1 MSQEKIINEFIKQIK
16 DQVKARQISIEEA
29 SNNLKIFCINN
40 EESSECLKKAQLI
53 LMRESAKIKTA
64 TAVINAKQKDY
75 WYISGEGDE
84 IWSKYKNYLIEK
96 KKWESENIEQL
107 DMESTSIIN
116 ELLNP
121 ISEKDERIQGLVL
134 GYVQSGK
141 TSNMAGIIAKAADS
155 GYKFIIIF
163 AGLTDALRR
172 QTQIRIEND
181 VTNHS
186 KERWHWLTDQNDD
199 FIASPQPLP
208 NTANRVTKICVIKKN
223 VNILQRLL
231 EKINQLTNSRVR
243 KMPTLIIDDE
253 CDQASLNTR
262 ENRDIAGDISWT
274 NKLIKDTLLALK
286 KVSYVGYTATPN
298 APFLTSPQS
307 ADGTDNLFPKDFIV
321 PLKEP
326 KNYFGVNK
334 LFHNEENN
342 ECEYE
347 LPFIRRIEEEE
358 VSILQPPSQ
367 KERFNFRPELTN
379 SLRNA
384 CDYYLLALSARAC
397 RKNDSEHC
405 CMMIHTSRYTEMH
418 DAFLP
423 LIQGEWLKPIVR
435 DLNEN
440 KKSTLKR
447 LESLWEQE
455 LLDESIRL
463 ELNCPKSAE
472 SFDDLKPYLLTQALT
487 IEVLR
492 ENSNNENEEDR
503 LDFERDTI
511 HAIVIGGDVLSRGL
525 TIEGLLCS
533 FFLRESSQDDTLMQM
548 GRWFGYRKGYED
560 LPRIWMTYSVEYDF
574 SKFIEKE
581 DHMRRRIATMREQG
595 LPPVEFPPEVAIS
608 KGRKPTAKGK
618 ISKRIETSSGMFYD
632 RELWTLR
639 FPLNQDKHKRNKEA
653 VEKLIDDLMEESK
666 YNFEKIND
674 CNVIK
679 NVDCKYI
686 KDFIDNF
693 YFFERETF
701 GGLNKF
707 IESESNNDPNNP
719 LKKWNIGI
727 MEGKGEGLINISSL
741 RDIRTCIRTKVYDAN
756 SNNKE
761 IYIKALMGPTDLLID
776 VDRKKFKE
784 FEEENSEYNKQ
795 KRELTRIYRRK
806 IHGNRP
812 LLIIYPISKDSKPN
826 KKNNQNRKALF
837 ENIDIEYQKHDIYG
851 IVISFPN
858 TPNKKIYIEKALRVT
873 GF

>member
-1 MSQEKIINEFIKQIK
+1 MSKEKVIQEYINQIIDQI
-16 DQVKARQISIEEA
+16 KARQVSIDEA
-29 SNNLKIFCINN
+29 CDNLKIFCTNDEMKGFL
-40 EESSECLKKAQLI
+40 EEAQLT
-53 LMRESAKIKTA
+53 LMRKQSKIKTA
-64 TAVINAKQKDY
+64 TAVLNSRKKDY
-75 WYISGEGDE
+75 WYLPGQGDE
-84 IWSKYKNYLIEK
+84 IWSNYKTFLIEN
-96 KKWESENIEQL
+96 KKWEKENIDQL
-107 DMESTSIIN
+107 DMESTSILN

-121 ISEKDERIQGLVL
+121 ISENDGRIQGLVL

-208 NTANRVTKICVIKKN
+208 DTANKVTKICVIKKN

-231 EKINQLTNSRVR
+231 EKINQLTSSRVR
-243 KMPTLIIDDE
+243 KMTTLIIDDE

-262 ENRDIAGDISWT
+262 ENRDIAGDISGT
-274 NKLIKDTLLALK
+274 NKLIRDTLYTLK

-334 LFHNEENN
+334 LFQNEENN
-342 ECEYE
+342 DGEYE

-358 VSILQPPSQ
+358 VPFLQPPSQ
-367 KERFNFRPELTN
+367 KERFNFRPKLTIN
-379 SLRNA
+379 LVKA
-384 CDYYLLALSARAC
+384 CDYFLLALSARAC
-397 RKNDSEHC
+397 RKQNSEHC

-423 LIQGEWLKPIVR
+423 LIKGEWLQPIIR
-435 DLNEN
+435 DLKEN
-440 KKSTLKR
+440 KNRTLKR
-447 LESLWEQE
+447 LQSLWEKE
-455 LLDESIRL
+455 ISILEDSTRL
-463 ELNCPKSAE
+463 NLNCPEKPE
-472 SFDDLKPYLLTQALT
+472 KFDDLKPHLLSQALT

-503 LDFERDTI
+503 LDFEKETI

-581 DHMRRRIATMREQG
+581 EYMRRRITTMREQG
-595 LPPVEFPPEVAIS
+595 RSPIEFPPEVAIS
-608 KGRKPTAKGK
+608 EGRRATAQGK
-618 ISKRIETSSGMFYD
+618 ISRRIETSNGMFYE

-639 FPLNQDKHKRNKEA
+639 FPLNQNKHKQNKQT
-653 VEKLIDDLMEESK
+653 VEKLIDDLIEDSK
-666 YNFEKIND
+666 YNFEKINGR
-674 CNVIK
+674 NVIK
-679 NVDCKYI
+679 NVDYTHI
-686 KDFIDNF
+686 LNFIDNF
-693 YFFERETF
+693 YFYEKESF

-707 IESESNNDPNNP
+707 IESENKIDPNSS
-719 LKKWNIGI
+719 LRKWNIGI
-727 MEGKGEGLINISSL
+727 MEGKGERLINISSL

-776 VDRKKFKE
+776 VDREKFKD
-784 FEEENSEYNKQ
+784 FKAENSENNKQ
-795 KRELTRIYRRK
+795 ERELTRIYRKK
-806 IHGNRP
+806 IHGDRP
-812 LLIIYPISKDSKPN
+812 LLIIYPISKDSKP
-826 KKNNQNRKALF
+826 KNNNINRKALF
-837 ENIDIEYQKHDIYG
+837 ENIEPTYEKHDIFG
-851 IVISFPN
+851 IVISLPSKPGKRVF
-858 TPNKKIYIEKALRVT
+858 IEKALRVQS
-873 GF
+873 

>member
-231 EKINQLTNSRVR
+231 EKINQLTTSRVR

-707 IESESNNDPNNP
+707 IESESNNDPNHP

-826 KKNNQNRKALF
+826 KNNQNRKALF

>member
-693 YFFERETF
+693 YFFERESF

-707 IESESNNDPNNP
+707 IESETKNDPNNP

>member
-1 MSQEKIINEFIKQIK
+1 MSKEKIIQEYINQIT
-16 DQVKARQISIEEA
+16 DQIKARQVSIDVACE
-29 SNNLKIFCINN
+29 NLKIFCTNDKMKGYL
-40 EESSECLKKAQLI
+40 EEAQLT
-53 LMRESAKIKTA
+53 LMRKQSKIKTA
-64 TAVINAKQKDY
+64 TAVLNSREKDY
-75 WYISGEGDE
+75 WYLPGQGDE
-84 IWSKYKNYLIEK
+84 IWSNYKSFLIEN
-96 KKWESENIEQL
+96 KKWEKENIDQL
-107 DMESTSIIN
+107 DMESTSILN

-121 ISEKDERIQGLVL
+121 ISENDERIQGLVL

-181 VTNHS
+181 ITNHS

-208 NTANRVTKICVIKKN
+208 DTANKVTKICVIKKN

-231 EKINQLTNSRVR
+231 EKINQLTTSRVR
-243 KMPTLIIDDE
+243 KMTTLIIDDE

-262 ENRDIAGDISWT
+262 ENRDIAGDISGT
-274 NKLIKDTLLALK
+274 NKLIKDTLYTLK

-334 LFHNEENN
+334 LFQNEENN
-342 ECEYE
+342 DGEYE

-358 VSILQPPSQ
+358 VPFLQPPSQ
-367 KERFNFRPELTN
+367 KERFNFIPKLTIN
-379 SLRNA
+379 LVKA
-384 CDYYLLALSARAC
+384 CDYFLLALSARAC
-397 RKNDSEHC
+397 RKQNSEHC

-423 LIQGEWLKPIVR
+423 LIKGEWLQPIIR
-435 DLNEN
+435 DLKEN
-440 KKSTLKR
+440 KNRTLKR
-447 LESLWEQE
+447 LQSLWEKE
-455 LLDESIRL
+455 ISIL
-463 ELNCPKSAE
+463 EDSTRSNLNCPDKPE
-472 SFDDLKPYLLTQALT
+472 KFDDLKPHLLTQALT

-503 LDFERDTI
+503 LDFEKETI

-581 DHMRRRIATMREQG
+581 EHMRRRITTMREQG
-595 LPPVEFPPEVAIS
+595 RAPTEFPPEVAIS
-608 KGRKPTAKGK
+608 KGRMPTAKGK
-618 ISKRIETSSGMFYD
+618 ISRRIETSNGMFYE

-639 FPLNQDKHKRNKEA
+639 FPLNQNKHKQNKQA
-653 VEKLIDDLMEESK
+653 VEKLIDDLIEDSK
-666 YNFEKIND
+666 YKFEKING

-679 NVDCKYI
+679 NVDSTHI
-686 KDFIDNF
+686 LNFIDDF
-693 YFFERETF
+693 YFYEKESF

-707 IESESNNDPNNP
+707 IESENKSDPNSS
-719 LKKWNIGI
+719 LRKWNIGI

-741 RDIRTCIRTKVYDAN
+741 RDIRTCIRTKVYDSN

-776 VDRKKFKE
+776 VDREKFKD
-784 FEEENSEYNKQ
+784 FEAENSENNKQ
-795 KRELTRIYRRK
+795 KRELTRIYRKK
-806 IHGNRP
+806 IYGNRP

-826 KKNNQNRKALF
+826 EKNVNRKALF
-837 ENIDIEYQKHDIYG
+837 ENIDPTYEKHDIFG
-851 IVISFPN
+851 AVISLPS
-858 TPNKKIYIEKALRVT
+858 TPKKRVFIEKALRVQRY
-873 GF
+873 